1 MKKRLLLPFIL
12 FLLLFSTHL
21 FAEGYPH
28 HIYGQINSSILFE
41 VNILQEAIPFNLDSD
56 LVKFN
61 ANNNDAESDTATGIR
76 IGTYTLASNSTALK
90 VSVSHTPFV
99 FQGTPS
105 DNTKQ
110 HSINYRLYMMTEIG
124 RPGFVSTLGEEKE
137 ILGLNVTEDGI
148 IRLINKYMYV
158 TLQEGGTAQTT
169 QERLDNLEPGTYTSD
184 ITFTL
189 WTTT

>member
-1 MKKRLLLPFIL
+1 MKKRFIL
-12 FLLLFSTHL
+12 PLILLLFFSPHL
-21 FAEGYPH
+21 LAESYPH
-28 HIYGQINSSILFE
+28 HIYGQINSSVLFE
-41 VNILQEAIPFNLDSD
+41 VNILQEAIPFDLDSD
-56 LVKFN
+56 LVKYN
-61 ANNNDAESDTATGIR
+61 ANNNDSARDTATGIR

-90 VSVSHTPFV
+90 ISVSHTPFV
-99 FQGTPS
+99 FQGTPN

-124 RPGFVSTLGEEKE
+124 SPGFVSSLGEEKE
-137 ILGLNVTEDGI
+137 ILGSNVAEDGI

-184 ITFTL
+184 ITFYL